1 MGSTLGFVYLT
12 NDYDGNCG
20 FLEGHGF
27 FQQEFST
34 AEMFSKP
41 DDVFLEELLFL
52 KISAWLPSPLTIL
65 IYYWGTD
72 PL

>member
-34 AEMFSKP
+34 PEMFSKP
-41 DDVFLEELLFL
+41 DEVFLEELLF
-52 KISAWLPSPLTIL
+52 
-65 IYYWGTD
+65 
-72 PL
+72 